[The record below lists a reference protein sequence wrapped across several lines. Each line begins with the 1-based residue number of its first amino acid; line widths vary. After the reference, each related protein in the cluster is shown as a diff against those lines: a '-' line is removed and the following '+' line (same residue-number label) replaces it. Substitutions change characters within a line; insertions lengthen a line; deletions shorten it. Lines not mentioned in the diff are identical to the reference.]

1 MNNKQIACF
10 VLSMVIGLMAYGT
23 LTMKKKLAAAS
34 EESERA
40 KDKARAAE
48 SGRKTAQQEFDKK
61 DRETIALRD
70 YLAEWQPY
78 LKQTKSDSAAEGMF
92 DQKLNQGE
100 LVILR
105 QSFEPVKLDP
115 ASTIPNALRARLVF
129 ENDYHMLLNWLGS
142 LESSLPTC
150 RVSSCRI
157 TKGTKGNDVKL
168 EMSAEVPL
176 AVATTK

>member
-1 MNNKQIACF
+1 MNNKQIACV

-34 EESERA
+34 EESEQA
-40 KDKARAAE
+40 ANKASAAE
-48 SGRKTAQQEFDKK
+48 NGRKTAQQELDKK
-61 DRETIALRD
+61 DRETVGLRD

-78 LKQTKSDSAAEGMF
+78 LKQTTNDTSAEGMF
-92 DQKLNQGE
+92 DQKLNQGD

-105 QSFEPVKLDP
+105 QSFEPMKLDP
-115 ASTIPNALRARLVF
+115 ASTIPHGLRARLIF

-142 LESSLPTC
+142 LESTLPTC

-157 TKGTKGNDVKL
+157 SKGTKGNDVKMEL
-168 EMSAEVPL
+168 SAEVPM
-176 AVATTK
+176 AVATNK